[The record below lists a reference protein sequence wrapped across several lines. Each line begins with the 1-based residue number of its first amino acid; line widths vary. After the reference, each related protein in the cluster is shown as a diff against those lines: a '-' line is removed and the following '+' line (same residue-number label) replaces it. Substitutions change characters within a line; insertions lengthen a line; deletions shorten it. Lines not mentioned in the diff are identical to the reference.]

1 MHGPTVH
8 SDAFFRSQRDINRHG
23 SWLDFWKIQVN
34 LVNFIS
40 GTFGTA
46 WDKYSKNGLT
56 FGCLREKKR
65 LKFWPRNY
73 FFQAK
78 TGFWNFYINIYEY
91 LKPDLKNLM
100 SGLSESVEKCT
111 KSWKL

>member
-1 MHGPTVH
+1 LHFWGRLGEIFQKWPYFWVFERI
-8 SDAFFRSQRDINRHG
+8 FF
-23 SWLDFWKIQVN
+23 
-34 LVNFIS
+34 
-40 GTFGTA
+40 
-46 WDKYSKNGLT
+46 
-56 FGCLREKKR
+56 
-65 LKFWPRNY
+65 LKFWLKNY

>member
-1 MHGPTVH
+1 MGEIGGNIPKMALLLGV
-8 SDAFFRSQRDINRHG
+8 
-23 SWLDFWKIQVN
+23 W
-34 LVNFIS
+34 
-40 GTFGTA
+40 
-46 WDKYSKNGLT
+46 
-56 FGCLREKKR
+56 EKKK
-65 LKFWPRNY
+65 LKFWPKNY

-78 TGFWNFYINIYEY
+78 TGFWNSYTKIYEY